1 MSRYLGIDYGEK
13 RVGLALSDPTLTLA
27 QPLKTIKYSSAEQ
40 LLKELVQIINEKEVQ
55 KIIIGLPITLK
66 GTDSEKTREVRK
78 FGEKLESKTSVPII
92 LFDERLS
99 TKIAHQVLQQLGK
112 EPSKSRDIV
121 DQIAAQEILQI
132 YLDKEKK
139 TVKYE

>member
-92 LFDERLS
+92 LFD
-99 TKIAHQVLQQLGK
+99 TPAIG
-112 EPSKSRDIV
+112 
-121 DQIAAQEILQI
+121 
-132 YLDKEKK
+132 
-139 TVKYE
+139 

>member
-1 MSRYLGIDYGEK
+1 M
-13 RVGLALSDPTLTLA
+13 GLALSDPTLTLA

-40 LLKELVQIINEKEVQ
+40 LLKELVLIIKEKNVQ
-55 KIIIGLPITLK
+55 KIIFGLPLTMR
-66 GTDSEKTREVRK
+66 GTDSQKTVEVRK
-78 FGEKLESKTSVPII
+78 FVEKLQLKTSVPVF

-99 TKIAHQVLQQLGK
+99 TKFAHQVLQQLGR

-132 YLDKEKK
+132 YLDKEKNM
-139 TVKYE
+139 VKYE